1 MYKTWP
7 GYVYVNYSAASA
19 IVHPTEQ
26 GPKSPHNRTRAQV
39 PAQPNKC
46 PSPKCL
52 IRCPRSPVDRS
63 GVQIVPSDDMAPMDT
78 CMQCGMCDAT
88 CLTMGT
94 VSVCP
99 HLFSIMDLGPCSIGS
114 FIYNNIYI

>member
-1 MYKTWP
+1 MDRIC
-7 GYVYVNYSAASA
+7 VRALFRCLRDRSS
-19 IVHPTEQ
+19 
-26 GPKSPHNRTRAQV
+26 NRTRAQV
-39 PAQPNKC
+39 PAQPNKG

-63 GVQIVPSDDMAPMDT
+63 GVQIVPSDYMAPTDT
-78 CMQCGMCDAT
+78 CMKSGMCDAN